1 MQSKPHIAVVG
12 AGIVGICSAY
22 FLNKSGF
29 QVTLIDK
36 KEPGSMTSF
45 GHACTFADYACV
57 PVNSPDLFK
66 EIPSMLLRSD
76 GPLAVDFFHVL
87 KNLNWVTKFLQN
99 CF

>member
-36 KEPGSMTSF
+36 KEPGSRTSLEH
-45 GHACTFADYACV
+45 GCTFADYECMQ
-57 PVNSPDLFK
+57 VNSPDLFK
-66 EIPSMLLRSD
+66 EIPSII
-76 GPLAVDFFHVL
+76 
-87 KNLNWVTKFLQN
+87 
-99 CF
+99 

>member
-36 KEPGSMTSF
+36 KEPGSMTS
-45 GHACTFADYACV
+45 
-57 PVNSPDLFK
+57 
-66 EIPSMLLRSD
+66 
-76 GPLAVDFFHVL
+76 
-87 KNLNWVTKFLQN
+87 
-99 CF
+99 

>member
-1 MQSKPHIAVVG
+1 MTKPHIAVVG

-29 QVTLIDK
+29 KVTLFDK
-36 KEPGSMTSF
+36 NEPGSMTSY

-66 EIPSMLLRSD
+66 EIPSMLLKSD
-76 GPLAVDFFHVL
+76 GPLAVDFFYAL
-87 KNLNWVTKFLQN
+87 KNFRWTYNFFKN
-99 CF
+99 